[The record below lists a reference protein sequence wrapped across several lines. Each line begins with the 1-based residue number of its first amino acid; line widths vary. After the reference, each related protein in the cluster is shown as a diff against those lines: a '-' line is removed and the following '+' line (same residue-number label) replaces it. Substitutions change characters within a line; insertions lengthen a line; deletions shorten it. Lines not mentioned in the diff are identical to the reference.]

1 MNKRWKYGLSGAA
14 AGLVSGLFGGGGGTV
29 LVPLLTGW
37 CKTEQKRA
45 FANCVAVIFPLCA
58 LSAVIYLLRT
68 GLRLVPAVPGGRPGR
83 RLCGRQALRQG
94 IRPLAAADF
103 RRIFG
108 LRRGAV
114 PAVKDFFLPALVGFF
129 TGILSAWGIGGGTL
143 LLLVMT
149 LFLGVDQL
157 SAQGINLLYFLPTAA
172 MALAEHKKNGLLEP
186 SLLRS
191 AIPWALPVTA
201 LAAWAATAVDV
212 EALKKP
218 FGVFLLVSGLY
229 TVFSKPPKSK

>member
-1 MNKRWKYGLSGAA
+1 MTDWLLPFLCGLGAA
-14 AGLVSGLFGGGGGTV
+14 
-29 LVPLLTGW
+29 
-37 CKTEQKRA
+37 
-45 FANCVAVIFPLCA
+45 VI
-58 LSAVIYLLRT
+58 
-68 GLRLVPAVPGGRPGR
+68 
-83 RLCGRQALRQG
+83 
-94 IRPLAAADF
+94 
-103 RRIFG
+103 
-108 LRRGAV
+108 
-114 PAVKDFFLPALVGFF
+114 
-129 TGILSAWGIGGGTL
+129 SAWGVGGGTL

-149 LFLGVDQL
+149 LLLDGDQRT
-157 SAQGINLLYFLPTAA
+157 AQGINLLYFLPTAA

-229 TVFSKPPKSK
+229 TVFSKPSKGK